1 MSKYEELKNALEDA
15 DDYIEN
21 CGCDS
26 CEHTRKDIRSFECA
40 AASLIE
46 RARDELR
53 KSLILCSYQGEY
65 DNCSDC
71 SLAGGQCESKKLLE
85 EREAL

>member
-1 MSKYEELKNALEDA
+1 MSKYEELKEKLEDA

-26 CEHTRKDIRSFECA
+26 CEHTRKDIRAFECA

-46 RARDELR
+46 RAAESLKQSCANCRECSGCCDDEP
-53 KSLILCSYQGEY
+53 CDDY
-65 DNCSDC
+65 
-71 SLAGGQCESKKLLE
+71 KLLAE
-85 EREAL
+85 MEAIWRKD